1 MSDEQK
7 GLWGCVALI
16 GVALLIGVGVRSK
29 SLVQFLVMAAAAL
42 GGLIAVVWSLGSLS
56 KEGLWN
62 KLIALWWGFWAV
74 WLAIAVGSFL
84 RTGDYDSA
92 AQRLGIGATSTPEAA
107 STRKEAVQATV
118 TPTIPRPTLTPVPT
132 ATLVTTT
139 TSSAVETAWYSKLL
153 ADRSIAQPA
162 SKQLESW
169 RLYLGIVLG
178 IQYLMALYVAQR
190 TKKRNIGYNLV
201 LGIIGMLLVFTK
213 LGEWVYKI
221 ILWVFG
227 WGLWGKVV
235 AVILAVLTG
244 VGGVGNI
251 TAYIIAGYVYHDLQV
266 MGLCVLPSVIVAFP
280 ALFIALHQARNTR
293 YIKPD

>member
-62 KLIALWWGFWAV
+62 KLMALWWGFWAV

-107 STRKEAVQATV
+107 STRTEAVQATV

-139 TSSAVETAWYSKLL
+139 TSSVVETAWYSKLL

-280 ALFIALHQARNTR
+280 ALFIALRQARGKR
-293 YIKPD
+293 YLE